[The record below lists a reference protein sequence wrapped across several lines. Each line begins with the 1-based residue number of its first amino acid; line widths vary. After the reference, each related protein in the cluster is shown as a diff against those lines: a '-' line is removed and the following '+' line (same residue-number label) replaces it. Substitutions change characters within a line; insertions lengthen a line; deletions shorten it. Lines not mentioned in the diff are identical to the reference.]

1 MDGAIVIPVISCARA
16 KSARIPPVPVEPPPR
31 EKPQPRFRQQHVSVE
46 VATSLRATSPIWAS
60 PARTRERGAKPRGP
74 AHPPSPAFA
83 SSSRV
88 SLARLLLTIFPNGEL
103 ARWLQSWSKRLGHF
117 AFQVRKMY
125 FKLTP
130 LPPEQC
136 WVLQVKHL
144 LIYISCTLYGRQL
157 CLGGVGG
164 KILLRPCL

>member
-16 KSARIPPVPVEPPPR
+16 KSARIPPVPVEPPPPGETTAPVQAATCVTR
-31 EKPQPRFRQQHVSVE
+31 GLE
-46 VATSLRATSPIWAS
+46 VTTSLQATSPIWAS

-117 AFQVRKMY
+117 AF
-125 FKLTP
+125 
-130 LPPEQC
+130 
-136 WVLQVKHL
+136 
-144 LIYISCTLYGRQL
+144 
-157 CLGGVGG
+157 
-164 KILLRPCL
+164 